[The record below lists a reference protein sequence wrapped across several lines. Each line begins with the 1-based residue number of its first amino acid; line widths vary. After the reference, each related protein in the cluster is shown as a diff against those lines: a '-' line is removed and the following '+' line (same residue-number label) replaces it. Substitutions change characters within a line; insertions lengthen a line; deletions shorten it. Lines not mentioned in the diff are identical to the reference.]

1 MELESLQIQITSD
14 AHNATAAINNLISRL
29 TSLKTALSG
38 FNNIS
43 FGNIVASANSANS
56 SFRSLTTTISNLS
69 QNMRTAKGSMTE
81 LGGRLSEIRVDS
93 SAASS
98 IETVAAAIRKL
109 GSKTIVT
116 ATRNLPELTVTLRN
130 FAKEINELGI
140 VNFDTASMTGVI
152 SSIAKLGGKAS
163 TQATKNLPTISAQL
177 QNFVRQM
184 NQIGS
189 FSFDM
194 INLSQMVAAIGKLG
208 SVASGRA
215 VNNIPLLARNLKEL
229 FVTLSSAPN
238 VSGNIIRMTE
248 ALANLSTGLGRTR
261 GATSN
266 ASSGMNLFGKN
277 VDSVRIKSFSLASA
291 IGKVYATYWALF
303 RGFRLLGDAIDIS
316 SSLTEVENVV
326 RQTFGQYESLINNFA
341 KTSIEKFG
349 MSELSAKQF
358 ASRFQAMGTALDIP
372 QGQMAKMS
380 IRLTELAG
388 DMASFYD
395 VSQEDIAKSLQSVF
409 SGTTAPM
416 RRYGIDLTQATLK
429 EWALKQGLDANIS
442 SMTQAEKAMLRY
454 QYVLAHTT
462 NITGD
467 FARTADTWHNQITM
481 LKENFKALGAVVG
494 GGLINAFKPFIKV
507 LNAVLQKVISFAEMV
522 TNALGSIFGWK
533 YEASKGAGISG
544 LADDIGSASDGMDN
558 LSNAAGSAGKNTG
571 GIAKNAKKAKKE
583 IQQATRAF
591 DELKVISKQS
601 KDNTSGSGSGGSG
614 GGSGSGGSGGGDTG
628 KLVKTD
634 TIYKDFVSNIKDL
647 EGLGESIRDALV
659 IAVGGI
665 EWDKIYAKASGF
677 GTGLAEFLNGL
688 FSEDK
693 KGNSVFTATAD
704 VIAGALNTAI
714 FASKGFTDKF
724 KFETFGKN
732 LAHGFNRFFKKFK
745 WKQCAEAINGWVDG
759 FWKFVRGFFDD
770 LSWKDVFNGLKTFL
784 KNLTPESLATIL
796 MFTGGKLAPIVSS
809 ALCSIL
815 GFTSGGKG
823 GKGGKTFKLNGLGLA
838 AFIATIGF
846 QLSEQKTDFTS
857 SVVEALAAGGAAF
870 YMSGGNP
877 YFALAGVTVSVG
889 ISLGKFFVEKSDSM
903 KKGIKKLKTNID
915 TMLGKTTTTTG
926 LDGKK
931 TTIKTPLSQLGKG
944 KVKKNAYSGTK
955 EMRDNYSKIVANRE
969 KNYGKGKVSVTA
981 EITSAS
987 DKLSAKNKKLKGFTA
1002 DLEKNKDNIAAKNKS
1017 LKNYTANLSSN
1028 KDGIKLGDKS
1038 LKNFTANLSKNK
1050 DVIPTKNKSLS
1061 NYLANIS
1068 KNKDKIKSSDKT
1080 LGNYTASLTG
1090 NKDKIPDKY
1099 KRVSNYTAELIAN
1112 KDKIKRS
1119 DKTLDHFTGTLTRVT
1134 DNIKPANK
1142 RLGGFTALITS
1153 FVNRIKN
1160 AVLDFTA
1167 RLTGKSTKKAD
1178 GGVFSG
1184 GSWKPIKKY
1193 AVGGLPNM
1201 GQMFVAR
1208 EAGPELV
1215 GTLGGH
1221 TAVMNNDQIVSSV
1234 SYGVAQAVKEVIQP
1248 LVKMGGGN
1256 NRPIQISL
1264 DGKVIFD
1271 STRQSAQEY
1280 FNRTGKSPYPV

>member
-1 MELESLQIQITSD
+1 MELETLEIKIQAQARQANGQID
-14 AHNATAAINNLISRL
+14 ALVTRL
-29 TSLKTALSG
+29 GRLSSALSG
-38 FNNIS
+38 LSTGNLNSLSTGINRLAGAMTAMRGIDTRTFSAVARNIS
-43 FGNIVASANSANS
+43 
-56 SFRSLTTTISNLS
+56 
-69 QNMRTAKGSMTE
+69 
-81 LGGRLSEIRVDS
+81 
-93 SAASS
+93 
-98 IETVAAAIRKL
+98 KL
-109 GSKTIVT
+109 GSINSRQINAAAGSMRQISNALKGISGMSASVKGLTELASAIKQLGYTSSTKAIENIPKLAV
-116 ATRNLPELTVTLRN
+116 AMRQLMSELSKAPSVSRNIIDMTNALARLARTGGAAGSAARN
-130 FAKEINELGI
+130 ITSSFSG
-140 VNFDTASMTGVI
+140 FSSSASMV
-152 SSIAKLGGKAS
+152 
-163 TQATKNLPTISAQL
+163 TK
-177 QNFVRQM
+177 
-184 NQIGS
+184 
-189 FSFDM
+189 
-194 INLSQMVAAIGKLG
+194 
-208 SVASGRA
+208 
-215 VNNIPLLARNLKEL
+215 
-229 FVTLSSAPN
+229 
-238 VSGNIIRMTE
+238 
-248 ALANLSTGLGRTR
+248 
-261 GATSN
+261 
-266 ASSGMNLFGKN
+266 
-277 VDSVRIKSFSLASA
+277 KSFSLASA
-291 IGKVYATYWALF
+291 IGKVYATYWTLF
-303 RGFRLLGDAIDIS
+303 RAFRLLRDAIDIS

-442 SMTQAEKAMLRY
+442 SMTQAQKAMLRY
-454 QYVLAHTT
+454 QYVLAHTN

-544 LADDIGSASDGMDN
+544 LADDIGSASDDMDD
-558 LSNAAGSAGKNTG
+558 LSDAAGSAGKNTG
-571 GIAKNAKKAKKE
+571 DVAKNAKKAKKE

-601 KDNTSGSGSGGSG
+601 KDKKSGSGNKGSGSGSSG
-614 GGSGSGGSGGGDTG
+614 AGGSGGGDTG
-628 KLVKTD
+628 KLVQTD
-634 TIYKDFVSNIKDL
+634 TIFKKFKSDIKDL
-647 EGLGESIRDALV
+647 EGLGVSIRDALV
-659 IAVGGI
+659 KAVSDI

-677 GTGLAEFLNGL
+677 GSGLASFLNGL

-724 KFETFGKN
+724 DFETFGKN
-732 LAHGFNRFFKKFK
+732 VAHGFNRFFKKFK

-759 FWKFVRGFFDD
+759 FWNFAVGFFGD
-770 LSWKDVFNGLKTFL
+770 LSWSDILNGLKTFL
-784 KNLTPESLATIL
+784 TSLSSKTIATLLGAYVLKKFGKSTVGALADSVGGQILTAKIKEAFFTVAAITIAAEGGLTIGEAIGKKIAELTQPEEMQKYQTTFNFSDLFSYSLDDWEQGFSDWWDDTFGPAFELMALDMATGNYKFKIPFTDFELPSLNEAKKGFSNWLSGVNKYWGKKKDSVLEIGAKIKSKASEVWSGFKKDWKNVKSKVAEFKTKIASKASDLWEKFKTSWGKSKTAQFLLKIGSKAKDLWSNFKTSWGESKTAKFFLKIGSKISELWKDFKESWGEKKTVKFLTKRATKISELWKDFKDSWGDRKAVNIGIGFAKDSLNNL
-796 MFTGGKLAPIVSS
+796 WSSVKGFFGGK
-809 ALCSIL
+809 
-815 GFTSGGKG
+815 
-823 GKGGKTFKLNGLGLA
+823 
-838 AFIATIGF
+838 
-846 QLSEQKTDFTS
+846 
-857 SVVEALAAGGAAF
+857 
-870 YMSGGNP
+870 
-877 YFALAGVTVSVG
+877 TVSVG
-889 ISLGKFFVEKSDSM
+889 
-903 KKGIKKLKTNID
+903 
-915 TMLGKTTTTTG
+915 
-926 LDGKK
+926 
-931 TTIKTPLSQLGKG
+931 
-944 KVKKNAYSGTK
+944 TK
-955 EMRDNYSKIVANRE
+955 A
-969 KNYGKGKVSVTA
+969 
-981 EITSAS
+981 
-987 DKLSAKNKKLKGFTA
+987 
-1002 DLEKNKDNIAAKNKS
+1002 
-1017 LKNYTANLSSN
+1017 
-1028 KDGIKLGDKS
+1028 
-1038 LKNFTANLSKNK
+1038 
-1050 DVIPTKNKSLS
+1050 
-1061 NYLANIS
+1061 
-1068 KNKDKIKSSDKT
+1068 
-1080 LGNYTASLTG
+1080 
-1090 NKDKIPDKY
+1090 
-1099 KRVSNYTAELIAN
+1099 
-1112 KDKIKRS
+1112 
-1119 DKTLDHFTGTLTRVT
+1119 
-1134 DNIKPANK
+1134 
-1142 RLGGFTALITS
+1142 
-1153 FVNRIKN
+1153 
-1160 AVLDFTA
+1160 
-1167 RLTGKSTKKAD
+1167 TKKAD

-1248 LVKMGGGN
+1248 LLKASVGN

-1280 FNRTGKSPYPV
+1280 FNRTGRSPYPV

>member
-1 MELESLQIQITSD
+1 MELESLEIKIQAQAQQASGQID
-14 AHNATAAINNLISRL
+14 ALVTRL
-29 TSLKTALSG
+29 GRLSSALSG
-38 FNNIS
+38 LS
-43 FGNIVASANSANS
+43 TGNLNSLSTGVNRLAGAMTAMRGIDTRTFSSVARNVS
-56 SFRSLTTTISNLS
+56 
-69 QNMRTAKGSMTE
+69 
-81 LGGRLSEIRVDS
+81 
-93 SAASS
+93 
-98 IETVAAAIRKL
+98 KL
-109 GSKTIVT
+109 GSINSKQINAAAGSMRQISNALKGISGMSASVKGMTDLASAIKQLGYQSSTKAIENIPKLAV
-116 ATRNLPELTVTLRN
+116 AMRQLMSELSKAPSVSRN
-130 FAKEINELGI
+130 II
-140 VNFDTASMTGVI
+140 DMTNAL
-152 SSIAKLGGKAS
+152 AKLSRTGGAAGTAAKS
-163 TQATKNLPTISAQL
+163 ITS
-177 QNFVRQM
+177 
-184 NQIGS
+184 S
-189 FSFDM
+189 FSGF
-194 INLSQMVAAIGKLG
+194 
-208 SVASGRA
+208 
-215 VNNIPLLARNLKEL
+215 
-229 FVTLSSAPN
+229 
-238 VSGNIIRMTE
+238 
-248 ALANLSTGLGRTR
+248 
-261 GATSN
+261 
-266 ASSGMNLFGKN
+266 SSGASAVTK
-277 VDSVRIKSFSLASA
+277 KSFSLASA

-462 NITGD
+462 NITED
-467 FARTADTWHNQITM
+467 FKRTQDSWHNQITM
-481 LKENFKALGAVVG
+481 LRENFKALGAVVG

-522 TNALGSIFGWK
+522 TNALGSIFGWR

-544 LADDIGSASDGMDN
+544 LADDIGSASDGMDD

-614 GGSGSGGSGGGDTG
+614 GGSGGSGGGDTG
-628 KLVKTD
+628 KLVQTD
-634 TIYKDFVSNIKDL
+634 TIFKKFKSDIKDL
-647 EGLGESIRDALV
+647 EGLGESIRAALV
-659 IAVGGI
+659 KAVGGI
-665 EWDKIYAKASGF
+665 EWDEIYAKASGF

-724 KFETFGKN
+724 KFKTFGKN
-732 LAHGFNRFFKKFK
+732 VAHGFNRFFKKFK

-770 LSWKDVFNGLKTFL
+770 LSWKDIFNGLKTFL
-784 KNLTPESLATIL
+784 TNLTPKSLATIL
-796 MFTGGKLAPIVSS
+796 MFSGGKLAPIVSS

-846 QLSEQKTDFTS
+846 QLSEKKTDFTS

-1280 FNRTGKSPYPV
+1280 FNRTGMSPFPV

>member
-1 MELESLQIQITSD
+1 MELESLEIKIQAQAQQASGQID
-14 AHNATAAINNLISRL
+14 ALVTRL
-29 TSLKTALSG
+29 GRLSSALSG
-38 FNNIS
+38 LS
-43 FGNIVASANSANS
+43 TGNLNSLSTGVNRLVGAMTAMRGIDTRTFSAVARNVS
-56 SFRSLTTTISNLS
+56 
-69 QNMRTAKGSMTE
+69 
-81 LGGRLSEIRVDS
+81 
-93 SAASS
+93 
-98 IETVAAAIRKL
+98 KL
-109 GSKTIVT
+109 GSINSKQINAAAGSMRQISNAVKGISGMSASVKGLTDLASAIKQLGYQSSTKAIENIPKLAT
-116 ATRNLPELTVTLRN
+116 AMRQLMSELSKAPSVSRN
-130 FAKEINELGI
+130 II
-140 VNFDTASMTGVI
+140 DMTNAL
-152 SSIAKLGGKAS
+152 AKLSRTGGAAGTAAKS
-163 TQATKNLPTISAQL
+163 ITS
-177 QNFVRQM
+177 
-184 NQIGS
+184 S
-189 FSFDM
+189 FSGF
-194 INLSQMVAAIGKLG
+194 
-208 SVASGRA
+208 
-215 VNNIPLLARNLKEL
+215 
-229 FVTLSSAPN
+229 
-238 VSGNIIRMTE
+238 
-248 ALANLSTGLGRTR
+248 
-261 GATSN
+261 
-266 ASSGMNLFGKN
+266 SSGASAVTK
-277 VDSVRIKSFSLASA
+277 KSFSLASA

-372 QGQMAKMS
+372 QGKMANMS

-507 LNAVLQKVISFAEMV
+507 LNSVLQKVISFAEMV

-544 LADDIGSASDGMDN
+544 LADDIGSASDGMDD

-614 GGSGSGGSGGGDTG
+614 GGSGGSGGGDTG
-628 KLVKTD
+628 KLVQTD
-634 TIYKDFVSNIKDL
+634 TIFKKFKSDIKDL
-647 EGLGESIRDALV
+647 EGLGESIRAALV
-659 IAVGGI
+659 KAVGGI
-665 EWDKIYAKASGF
+665 EWDEIYAKASGF

-724 KFETFGKN
+724 KFKTFGKN
-732 LAHGFNRFFKKFK
+732 VAHGFNRFFKKFK

-770 LSWKDVFNGLKTFL
+770 LSWKDIFNGLKTFL
-784 KNLTPESLATIL
+784 TNLTPKSLATIL
-796 MFTGGKLAPIVSS
+796 MFSGGKLAPIVSS

-846 QLSEQKTDFTS
+846 QLSEKKTDFTS

-1280 FNRTGKSPYPV
+1280 FNRTGMSPFPV

>member
-1 MELESLQIQITSD
+1 MELESLEIKIQAQAQQASGQID
-14 AHNATAAINNLISRL
+14 ALVTRL
-29 TSLKTALSG
+29 GRLSSALSG
-38 FNNIS
+38 LS
-43 FGNIVASANSANS
+43 TGNLNSLSTGVNRLAGAMTAMRGIGTRTFSAVARNVS
-56 SFRSLTTTISNLS
+56 
-69 QNMRTAKGSMTE
+69 
-81 LGGRLSEIRVDS
+81 
-93 SAASS
+93 
-98 IETVAAAIRKL
+98 KL
-109 GSKTIVT
+109 GSINSKQINAAAGSMRQISNAVKGLSGMSASVKGLTDLASAIKQLGYQSSTKAIENIPKLAT
-116 ATRNLPELTVTLRN
+116 AMRQLMSELSKAPMVSQNL
-130 FAKEINELGI
+130 IN
-140 VNFDTASMTGVI
+140 MTNAL
-152 SSIAKLGGKAS
+152 AKLARTGGAAGTAAKS
-163 TQATKNLPTISAQL
+163 ITS
-177 QNFVRQM
+177 
-184 NQIGS
+184 S
-189 FSFDM
+189 FSGF
-194 INLSQMVAAIGKLG
+194 
-208 SVASGRA
+208 
-215 VNNIPLLARNLKEL
+215 
-229 FVTLSSAPN
+229 
-238 VSGNIIRMTE
+238 
-248 ALANLSTGLGRTR
+248 
-261 GATSN
+261 
-266 ASSGMNLFGKN
+266 SSGASAVTK
-277 VDSVRIKSFSLASA
+277 KSFSLASA
-291 IGKVYATYWALF
+291 IGKVYATYWTLF

-372 QGQMAKMS
+372 QGKMAKMS

-442 SMTQAEKAMLRY
+442 SMTQAQKAMLRY

-533 YEASKGAGISG
+533 YEASKGAGLGG
-544 LADDIGSASDGMDN
+544 LADDIGSASDGMDD
-558 LSNAAGSAGKNTG
+558 LSNAAGNAGKNTG

-601 KDNTSGSGSGGSG
+601 KDKGSGSGNKGSGSGSGSGGAG
-614 GGSGSGGSGGGDTG
+614 GGTGADGG
-628 KLVKTD
+628 LVQTD
-634 TIYKDFVSNIKDL
+634 TIFKKFKSDIKDL
-647 EGLGESIRDALV
+647 EGLGIEIRKALV
-659 IAVGGI
+659 KAVGGI

-724 KFETFGKN
+724 KFETFGN
-732 LAHGFNRFFKKFK
+732 NIAHGFNRFFKKFK
-745 WKQCAEAINGWVDG
+745 WKKCAEAINGWVDG
-759 FWKFVRGFFDD
+759 FWKFVHGFFDD
-770 LSWKDVFNGLKTFL
+770 LSWKDIFNGLKTFL
-784 KNLTPESLATIL
+784 TNLTPKSLATIL
-796 MFTGGKLAPIVSS
+796 MFSGGKLAPIVSS

-846 QLSEQKTDFTS
+846 QLSEKKTDFTS

-1038 LKNFTANLSKNK
+1038 L
-1050 DVIPTKNKSLS
+1050 S

-1221 TAVMNNDQIVSSV
+1221 TAVMNNDQIVQSV
-1234 SYGVAQAVKEVIQP
+1234 SDGVYRAVLAAMRGQKTSSGSQP
-1248 LVKMGGGN
+1248 V
-1256 NRPIQISL
+1256 QIVL

-1280 FNRTGKSPYPV
+1280 FNRTGMSPFPV